1 MSDGPVRVA
10 GDIRLADGST
20 VVWTVAEGRRG
31 RRWRE
36 VRTGVVGFEHSLLLE
51 TDPDGRF
58 THLELATTSLLT
70 LHPEFDGTLHGNI
83 VVGDDA
89 FGVRP
94 IEGEPWDEA
103 AMPFVEG
110 SIVCLA
116 AAAHLQ
122 VERIGPFHSDRMRG
136 AWITAALWFDVGA
149 VRVERIDE
157 RNWRF
162 DGAEIEID
170 ADGLPILPGGRTWP
184 LE

>member
-1 MSDGPVRVA
+1 MSDRPVRVA
-10 GDIRLADGST
+10 GDARLADGSSL
-20 VVWTVAEGRRG
+20 VWTVAEGRRG

-36 VRTGVVGFEHSLLLE
+36 VRTGVMGFEHSLLLE
-51 TDPDGRF
+51 TDPEGRF
-58 THLELATTSLLT
+58 AHLELATTSLLT

-83 VVGDDA
+83 VVGGDA

-116 AAAHLQ
+116 AAARLH
-122 VERIGPFHSDRMRG
+122 VARIGPFRSDRMRG
-136 AWITAALWFDVGA
+136 AWIPKSLLLDIGT
-149 VRVERIDE
+149 VRVDRIDE
-157 RNWRF
+157 RHWRF
-162 DGAEIEID
+162 DGAGIEID
-170 ADGLPILPGGRTWP
+170 ADGLPILSGGRTWP